1 MSELHVIK
9 LGGSLLDLPDLFAR
23 MEVIRR
29 QYVEHRAVLVVGGAE
44 AADVVRRFD
53 AMHHLKEGDA
63 HWLAIR
69 AMQFNAHLIA
79 SVLRDG
85 VIVHEAAEL
94 NTAWKGAR
102 IAVIDPLDWLLRE
115 QSQGVT
121 IPHRWTFTSDSIA
134 AHIAVQLQARSLT
147 LLKSTLL
154 REATAPNLVQ
164 LAACEGIVDADF
176 EVASQ
181 PLTQIEMINLRHD
194 SLAQGFVDASARQW
208 LRCELR

>member
-9 LGGSLLDLPDLFAR
+9 LGGSLLDLPDLLAR
-23 MEVIRR
+23 IGVIRG
-29 QYVEHRAVLVVGGAE
+29 EHEKHRAVLVVGGAE

-53 AMHHLKEGDA
+53 ALHHLNEGEA

-79 SVLRDG
+79 AVLRDC

-94 NTAWKGAR
+94 NAAWKHGR
-102 IAVIDPLDWLLRE
+102 IAVIDPLDWLKRG
-115 QSQGVT
+115 QSQSIT

-134 AHIAVQLQARSLT
+134 AHIAVQLHASKLT

-154 REATAPNLVQ
+154 RETTAANLVQ
-164 LAACEGIVDADF
+164 QASSEGIVDADF
-176 EVASQ
+176 EEASQ
-181 PLTQIEMINLRHD
+181 PLTQIEMVNLRHD
-194 SLAQGFVDASARQW
+194 SLARGFVDASARQW
-208 LRCELR
+208 LRCEPR

>member
-9 LGGSLLDLPDLFAR
+9 LGGSLLDLPDLLAR
-23 MEVIRR
+23 VDVIRR
-29 QYVEHRAVLVVGGAE
+29 EFGEERAVLVVGGAE

-53 AMHHLKEGDA
+53 AVHHLDEGEA

-79 SVLRDG
+79 AVLRDC
-85 VIVHEAAEL
+85 VIVHETAEL
-94 NTAWKGAR
+94 NAAWKGGR
-102 IAVIDPLDWLLRE
+102 IAIIDPLDWLMRE
-115 QSQGVT
+115 QSQGIT

-134 AHIAVQLQARSLT
+134 AHVAVQVQASKLT

-154 REATAPNLVQ
+154 RANTAANLVQ
-164 LAACEGIVDADF
+164 QASREGIVDADF

-181 PLTQIEMINLRHD
+181 PLTQIEIINLRHE
-194 SLAQGFVDASARQW
+194 SLARGFVDASARQS
-208 LRCELR
+208 LRCESR